1 METARPREQGQT
13 KTTTNREER
22 QHALVTPL
30 SIIKGSLETLR
41 THGSS
46 LDETRRTELVER
58 ALAGV
63 SDLSAHLENGG
74 RPAGAPP
81 PPPPRPLE
89 TGRLELV
96 GTSISRGPDVF
107 EAAVKL
113 RATSTE
119 LVGRAQGR
127 THASGERRVVAMAV
141 LDALRG
147 SLRQAPAISGIEV
160 VEMGTHSVVLV
171 ALDLGHRFVT
181 GTASVTLDIHD
192 AVTRATLDALNRQV

>member
-1 METARPREQGQT
+1 MS
-13 KTTTNREER
+13 
-22 QHALVTPL
+22 V
-30 SIIKGSLETLR
+30 IKGSLETLR

-81 PPPPRPLE
+81 PPPPPLRPLE

-113 RATSTE
+113 RATGAE

-147 SLRQAPAISGIEV
+147 SLRQPPAISGIEV
-160 VEMGTHSVVLV
+160 VEMGTRSVVLV